1 MLTDCISF
9 YWGIKIRREG
19 QFYCANRQSS
29 LVCQGG
35 YVLLFVWPKFP
46 CIKHNNNSEA
56 KIGTECIIT
65 WRNDATIL
73 WMSKIKK

>member
-1 MLTDCISF
+1 M
-9 YWGIKIRREG
+9 
-19 QFYCANRQSS
+19 
-29 LVCQGG
+29 CQGG